1 MKINLSIRNAGFTL
15 LEIIVTL
22 IVASILGA
30 MVTSMMGGVFTRST
44 QPAIQTMEIYAMNQV
59 ADNVARAYRVLG
71 STHDLQ
77 TEIGSGTFNQ
87 TYSGGTI
94 SVTAATTGY
103 GTGSAPVEGGSADL
117 LSVVITGPSGLTY
130 ALLFGDV
137 EI

>member
-1 MKINLSIRNAGFTL
+1 MKIKLSIRNGGFTL

-30 MVTSMMGGVFTRST
+30 MVISMMGGVFTRST